1 MDYRPPNG
9 NFLMFQ
15 KQLRNKLSKN
25 SIANKSV
32 ISTSDFKINL
42 LDSETNKKVWGFVNF
57 LFIFRMISTVNKT
70 THITQ

>member
-1 MDYRPPNG
+1 
-9 NFLMFQ
+9 MFQ
-15 KQLRNKLSKN
+15 KQQRNKLSKN

-42 LDSETNKKVWGFVNF
+42 LDSETSKKIWGFVNF
-57 LFIFRMISTVNKT
+57 LFIFRMISTANKT